1 MGQMDALV
9 RSAGP
14 LLPAAVSTAFGM
26 LAFLLLSAIGFTPE
40 TRLIAALI
48 LAGTANICAFA
59 SLNGATF
66 LPTCSG
72 AVGDL

>member
-1 MGQMDALV
+1 MGAFV
-9 RSAGP
+9 RSAKP
-14 LLPAAVSTAFGM
+14 LLPAAISTVFGV
-26 LAFLLLSAIGFTPE
+26 LAFLVLAGAGFVPE

-48 LAGTANICAFA
+48 LAGAANICAFA

-66 LPTCSG
+66 LPTSPG